1 MDIQIHYQ
9 YGKPFRTKTGCEW
22 CMSRLLGILGRAITV
37 DTADLIWHW
46 LNVSGFPVEND
57 QSPRYRQM
65 QKTIELMGEMKL
77 DAATEHLRMYLFEN
91 PSCTH
96 GRLAAAAICLHNNQL
111 YEAIKELNSVYM
123 RQPNNTMTLYVLG
136 HCYERLGK
144 ESQAVEFYQDCLKFK
159 NYLQLPAQR
168 LAAIYF
174 KNGQLEKTMQQYE
187 LVTSEYPDD
196 ISSLITLGYL
206 YILTGRFMQA
216 IETFNRAILIHPDN
230 FQNQDDNI
238 DQLIAEGEFYEA
250 LERIEDLLQAQPEKP
265 DLLMKYADV
274 LRMIGATSDAVSRY
288 EDALRVCPDF
298 LEATIKLGTQYL
310 QMEQEHLA
318 ARQFNK
324 AVEINDNIV
333 EAYVGLAIA
342 QKASGNV
349 KDALGTLYL
358 AAAIQPNSSLLFNET
373 ATLRFKAGL
382 KEHHPFNIKDD
393 YDSLSEAVIV
403 AHRQQINHHPYNPDL
418 HYRLGLL
425 LMNDDRVADA
435 IESFQ
440 TALEINPDYTR
451 AQSKLAICLLE
462 TDRKTEAIDIISC
475 CECLDKDTLNLHYQT
490 ALLYCDRV
498 KFASSL
504 INLEQHLVKNFACPD
519 ATVNI
524 SIVLQNLGLLDRTT
538 AMWDNL
544 TDMAD
549 QVMNTENLF

>member
-1 MDIQIHYQ
+1 
-9 YGKPFRTKTGCEW
+9 
-22 CMSRLLGILGRAITV
+22 MSRLLEILGRAITV

-46 LNVSGFPVEND
+46 LNVTGFPAEND
-57 QSPRYRQM
+57 QSPRYQQM
-65 QKTIELMGEMKL
+65 QKTIELMSGMKL

-111 YEAIKELNSVYM
+111 QEAIKELNSVYM
-123 RQPNNTMTLYVLG
+123 RQPNNTMALYALG

-144 ESQAVEFYQDCLKFK
+144 EAQAVEFYQDCLKFK

-174 KNGQLEKTMQQYE
+174 KNGQLEKTIQQYE
-187 LVTSEYPDD
+187 LLKDEYPDD

-206 YILTGRFMQA
+206 YIVTGRFTPA
-216 IETFNRAILIHPDN
+216 IETLNRAILIHPDN
-230 FQNQDDNI
+230 FQAQDENI
-238 DQLIAEGEFYEA
+238 DRLIAEGQFYDA
-250 LERIEDLLQAQPEKP
+250 LECIEDLLQAQPDKP
-265 DLLMKYADV
+265 DLIMKHADV
-274 LRMIGATSDAVSRY
+274 LRMTGATADAVSRY
-288 EDALRVCPDF
+288 EDALRACPDF

-318 ARQFNK
+318 AQQFNR

-333 EAYVGLAIA
+333 EAYIGLAIA
-342 QKASGNV
+342 QKTSGNIT
-349 KDALGTLYL
+349 DALGTLSL

-382 KEHHPFNIKDD
+382 RENQTFDCKDD
-393 YDSLSEAVIV
+393 YKSLTEAVIV
-403 AHRQQINHHPYNPDL
+403 AHRMQINHRPYNPDL
-418 HYRLGLL
+418 HYRLGV
-425 LMNDDRVADA
+425 LMMNVGRMAEA
-435 IESFQ
+435 IKAFQ
-440 TALEINPDYTR
+440 TALEINPAYTR
-451 AQSKLAICLLE
+451 AQSKLAICLFE
-462 TDRKTEAIDIISC
+462 GDRKTEAIDILTCS
-475 CECLDKDTLNLHYQT
+475 ECLDKDTLNLHYQT

-504 INLEQHLVKNFACPD
+504 INLEQHLDKIFACPD

-524 SIVLQNLGLLDRTT
+524 SIILQNLGLLDRAT

-544 TDMAD
+544 TDTANQVSSAD
-549 QVMNTENLF
+549 NPF